1 MSNIEAYLN
10 DFNVDELIFDEIKD
24 LGIIDYHNHLDPKEI
39 YLDKPFENIGE
50 MLLKTDHYKW
60 RLMRAYGVDEKYIT
74 GSETTY
80 KEKFEKFAEVV
91 STAYGNPIKKW
102 LELELYTFFKIKT
115 PLSKKTATRVW
126 ARANKYIKENRLSP
140 RKCLKLTN
148 VEYVATTDDVC
159 DSLEYH
165 AKIDD
170 PDILVTP
177 TFRTDMLMEFKD
189 SSYLEKLENV
199 SGVQIGGISS
209 LEKALNERIRFF
221 KSHKCSFSDIGIE
234 HFPRRIAT
242 REEADLTIKKIL
254 AGEAIDSN
262 AREGLQGY
270 LYVFLGRAY
279 YDNNI
284 IMQIHIGALRNPN
297 TRALET
303 IGRDAGFDSVGDV
316 IPIRALADILD
327 QMGEKRPKAIIYTL
341 NPAMYYPLITLCGS
355 FPGCMPGIAWW
366 FNDHE
371 RGIKEYL
378 QAVSEL
384 SHIGVIPG
392 MLTDSR
398 SFLSFSR
405 HTYFR
410 EILAE
415 YLSSFYYDGEVNFD
429 YYDIIKIAKD
439 ISYYNIKNLI
449 GLK

>member
-1 MSNIEAYLN
+1 
-10 DFNVDELIFDEIKD
+10 
-24 LGIIDYHNHLDPKEI
+24 
-39 YLDKPFENIGE
+39 
-50 MLLKTDHYKW
+50 
-60 RLMRAYGVDEKYIT
+60 
-74 GSETTY
+74 
-80 KEKFEKFAEVV
+80 
-91 STAYGNPIKKW
+91 
-102 LELELYTFFKIKT
+102 
-115 PLSKKTATRVW
+115 
-126 ARANKYIKENRLSP
+126 
-140 RKCLKLTN
+140 
-148 VEYVATTDDVC
+148 
-159 DSLEYH
+159 
-165 AKIDD
+165 
-170 PDILVTP
+170 
-177 TFRTDMLMEFKD
+177 
-189 SSYLEKLENV
+189 
-199 SGVQIGGISS
+199 
-209 LEKALNERIRFF
+209 
-221 KSHKCSFSDIGIE
+221 
-234 HFPRRIAT
+234 
-242 REEADLTIKKIL
+242 
-254 AGEAIDSN
+254 
-262 AREGLQGY
+262 
-270 LYVFLGRAY
+270 
-279 YDNNI
+279 
-284 IMQIHIGALRNPN
+284 MQIHIGALRNPN

-341 NPAMYYPLITLCGS
+341 NPAMNYPLITLCGS